1 MVHRHKVRRAL
12 KEVLHQSQVNG
23 HLVCGVHDAANELAG
38 LVSHFINLSNM
49 VPFFC
54 PLTLFNVSSS
64 QNLDKPFNVMG
75 EKLPLNFSTKF
86 HM

>member
-12 KEVLHQSQVNG
+12 KEVIHQSQVNG

-49 VPFFC
+49 FPFFA
-54 PLTLFNVSSS
+54 L
-64 QNLDKPFNVMG
+64 
-75 EKLPLNFSTKF
+75 
-86 HM
+86 

>member
-23 HLVCGVHDAANELAG
+23 HLVCGVQVFGVHDAANELAG

-49 VPFFC
+49 LPFFA
-54 PLTLFNVSSS
+54 L
-64 QNLDKPFNVMG
+64 
-75 EKLPLNFSTKF
+75 
-86 HM
+86 